1 MKDRVK
7 WLKSFKVSDAEQSF
21 RAWLTEQEGKHYATI
36 LYFKRLSHSLDLR
49 LSSERRPALNFISH
63 TVCGGSQAEALRDL
77 DRWIKCTLGPNFA
90 FEESLD

>member
-1 MKDRVK
+1 MKARVK
-7 WLKSFKVSDAEQSF
+7 WLKLFKVSDDEQSF

-36 LYFKRLSHSLDLR
+36 LYFKRLNHSLDLR

-63 TVCGGSQAEALRDL
+63 TVCAASQADALRDL
-77 DRWIKCTLGPNFA
+77 DRWVKGTLGAKFA